1 MSVMYIRD
9 KTGKLVPVHT
19 IRGAKGQDG
28 TVAFENLT
36 EEQKESLKGKP
47 GKPGD
52 PGDPFTY
59 EDFTEEQLAALRGAA
74 GKSAYEYA
82 RDGGYTGTEAEFAVK
97 MAKESAPAYT
107 YGTEDIEAGSAS
119 TAATGTLH
127 FVYE

>member
-19 IRGAKGQDG
+19 IQGARGRDG
-28 TVAFENLT
+28 SMIFSDLT
-36 EEQKESLKGKP
+36 EAQKESLKGDTGPKGDQGIQGEP
-47 GKPGD
+47 GP
-52 PGDPFTY
+52 
-59 EDFTEEQLAALRGAA
+59 AGAT

-82 RDGGYTGTEAEFAVK
+82 RDGGYTGTEAEFAAK
-97 MAKESAPAYT
+97 LAKENAPAYT

>member
-9 KTGKLVPVHT
+9 KNGKLVPVHT

-28 TVAFENLT
+28 TVAFSDLT
-36 EEQKESLKGKP
+36 EEQKASLKGAK
-47 GKPGD
+47 GD
-52 PGDPFTY
+52 KGDAFAY
-59 EDFTEEQLAALRGAA
+59 EDFTEEQLAALKGAA
-74 GKSAYEYA
+74 GKTAYEYA
-82 RDGGYTGTEAEFAVK
+82 RDGGYTGTEEEFAA
-97 MAKESAPAYT
+97 MLAKESAPAYT

>member
-19 IRGAKGQDG
+19 IRGARGRDG
-28 TVAFENLT
+28 SVNFSDLT
-36 EEQKESLKGKP
+36 EAQKESLKGDP
-47 GKPGD
+47 GN

-59 EDFTEEQLAALRGAA
+59 EDFTEEQLAALMGAA

-82 RDGGYTGTEAEFAVK
+82 RDGGYTGTEEEFAAK
-97 MAKESAPAYT
+97 MAKESSPAYT